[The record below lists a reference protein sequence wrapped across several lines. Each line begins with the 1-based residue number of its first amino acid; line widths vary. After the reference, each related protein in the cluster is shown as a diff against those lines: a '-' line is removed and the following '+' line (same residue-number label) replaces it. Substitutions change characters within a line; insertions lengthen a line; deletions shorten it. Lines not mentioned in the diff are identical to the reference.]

1 MPDRD
6 RRAEARGALLHG
18 RKGGRAV
25 TALAPHIPVLLDE
38 VVDALAIAPGE
49 RHVDAT
55 FGAGG
60 YTRAMLAPGATVLA
74 FTRDPDAIAQG
85 LPLVAARSDRLI
97 ILHAPFSPLPR
108 PTTARHPP
116 PL

>member
-60 YTRAMLAPGATVLA
+60 YTRAMLAHGATVIA
-74 FTRDPDAIAQG
+74 FDRDPDALAEG
-85 LPLVAARSDRLI
+85 DRKSVVWGKGVSVRVDLGGRRLI
-97 ILHAPFSPLPR
+97 KKKKEH
-108 PTTARHPP
+108 
-116 PL
+116 

>member
-60 YTRAMLAPGATVLA
+60 YTRAMLAHGAPVIA
-74 FTRDPDAIAQG
+74 FARDPDAIAEG
-85 LPLVAARSDRLI
+85 LALVAERGARPLPDY
-97 ILHAPFSPLPR
+97 APFSAPDPQLRTR
-108 PTTARHPP
+108 PP
-116 PL
+116 